1 MSGKTPQY
9 LILLILM
16 NLAFSVNVS
25 SRNRIATNSD
35 KAIYGGYITAGDL
48 IIDTPTKQTKEGNE
62 LIYYFM
68 AKQWP
73 GLRQGATIWLDGKKL
88 GFLKVVKFCNTSSAL
103 TPWHIQ
109 SATFKNIPYTKFTA
123 AHFFCQGLKNFELN
137 GESEQF
143 QGLLSW
149 PESRKFLTG
158 NFGFHII
165 SKITGGHGFA
175 ITVLDG
181 GSIKMRGFEVQH
193 GFSGVRINNGDHD
206 VTVESIQISN
216 FYVHDTGDGEGFY
229 IGATHRPP
237 LSKIKNLKMSN
248 GVIARTAAEALQLQ
262 HLIGGTE
269 IHNIII
275 KNADT
280 RWMNEFRAGQD
291 TGIQWSVDAGDNSL
305 HHVIVDGYGSV
316 GLIPFGSDIN
326 PVGGVSKVHDVL
338 FNDGLDVGMYLH
350 KSAEHGI
357 HWIFENI
364 YYRQLNDYS
373 NYFRT
378 GRPERKYVIS
388 SKNGKDKYTFK
399 KVHYDKSRGK
409 IFQDTAR
416 LEIIEPNDHALPV
429 PKYENAGFT
438 EPSSK
443 IRQWHQYF
451 AGYFPASQSG
461 KIKVP
466 TCWEVGE
473 IAIETEGEYAFYKCL
488 TAHEATD
495 VRPGQSPYFVKL
507 TWDESG
513 IRSDENNWNKNAV
526 QSNFPPD
533 DLRLREDC
541 FWKKAGYGFIV
552 QDF

>member
-1 MSGKTPQY
+1 MSGKIAQY
-9 LILLILM
+9 VILVILM
-16 NLAFSVNVS
+16 NVVFIGTLS
-25 SRNRIATNSD
+25 SRNRIATNAD
-35 KAIYGGYITAGDL
+35 KSLYGNYITPGDL
-48 IIDTPTKQTKEGNE
+48 IIDTPTKETKDGNE

-73 GLRQGATIWLDGKKL
+73 RLREGGTIWLDGKKL
-88 GFLKVVKFCNTSSAL
+88 GFLKVVKFCNTASAL

-109 SATFKNIPYTKFTA
+109 SATFKNIPETKFSA
-123 AHFFCQGLKNFELN
+123 QHFFCQGLKKFELN
-137 GESEQF
+137 GESDRF

-149 PESRKFLTG
+149 PEERKFLTG

-165 SKITGGHGFA
+165 SKIIGGHGFS
-175 ITVLDG
+175 ISVLDG
-181 GSIKMRGFEVQH
+181 GTITMRGFEVQH
-193 GFSGVRINNGDHD
+193 GFSGVRINNGDQD
-206 VTVESIQISN
+206 VTIESIQISN

-237 LSKIKNLKMSN
+237 LAKIKNLKMYN
-248 GVIARTAAEALQLQ
+248 GIIARTAAEALQLQ
-262 HLIGGTE
+262 HLIGGTDV
-269 IHNIII
+269 HHIII

-291 TGIQWSVDAGDNSL
+291 TGIQWSVDAGDNKL
-305 HHVIVDGYGSV
+305 HHIIVDGYGSV
-316 GLIPFGSDIN
+316 GLVPFGSDIN
-326 PVGGVSKVHDVL
+326 PVGGESHVHDVL

-350 KSAEHGI
+350 KSAEYGI

-364 YYRQLNDYS
+364 YYRELNNYS

-416 LEIIEPNDHALPV
+416 LEIIDPNDDHLPG
-429 PKYENAGFT
+429 PKYRNSGFQ

-461 KIKVP
+461 KIKIP

-473 IAIETEGEYAFYKCL
+473 IAIETEGEYGFYKCL
-488 TAHEATD
+488 TSHESTEA
-495 VRPGQSPYFVKL
+495 RPGQSPYFVKL

-513 IRSDENNWNKNAV
+513 IRSDDVKWNKDDQ

-533 DLRLREDC
+533 DLRLAEDC
-541 FWKKAGYGFIV
+541 HWKKSGYGLTTE
-552 QDF
+552 DL